1 MEGSDLIEY
10 EVWEEMVMK
19 RSELM
24 DMSNDI
30 KLIGEL
36 NDIMENLALVPA
48 MIFLSYDFMVLDPH
62 SFAKQY

>member
-36 NDIMENLALVPA
+36 NG
-48 MIFLSYDFMVLDPH
+48 
-62 SFAKQY
+62 